1 MPGGTFVIISM
12 YMFWLPYIKS
22 IQTIT
27 RSTAFCCASE
37 ISPSAMMVPLY
48 V

>member
-1 MPGGTFVIISM
+1 MSGGTFVIISM
-12 YMFWLPYIKS
+12 YIFWLPYIKS
-22 IQTIT
+22 ILAIT